1 MKISHDAPLRSRNT
15 VEVAKL
21 LTARGD
27 VICQL
32 HALVLSGEVTE
43 KPTPFYA
50 VAPSNDAEIPAGLV
64 TVEADDGVRYA
75 GHVRVLKPFEDIG
88 GAALQIS
95 GVLAPI
101 E

>member
-1 MKISHDAPLRSRNT
+1 
-15 VEVAKL
+15 VAKL

-27 VICQL
+27 IICL
-32 HALVLSGEVTE
+32 LKALVLEGDVSE

-50 VAPSNDAEIPAGLV
+50 VAPSNDAQIPSGLV

-75 GHVRVLKPFEDIG
+75 GHVRVMTPFTDIG

>member
-1 MKISHDAPLRSRNT
+1 
-15 VEVAKL
+15 VAKL

-27 VICQL
+27 IICQL
-32 HALVLSGEVTE
+32 RTLVVSGEVTE
-43 KPTPFYA
+43 RPAPFYA
-50 VAPSNDAEIPAGLV
+50 VAPSNDAIPAGLV
-64 TVEADDGVRYA
+64 TVEADDGARYA
-75 GHVRVLKPFEDIG
+75 GHVRVLRPFTDIG